1 MPRTDSEKRTRGK
14 SNKAKGGYYMPIIQ
28 VNLLQG
34 RSAEVKRKYAADLTK
49 LTCEC
54 LNAPPEAVR
63 IIFNEMAH
71 ENYAIAGTLAADR
84 KK

>member
-1 MPRTDSEKRTRGK
+1 
-14 SNKAKGGYYMPIIQ
+14 MPIIQ

-34 RSAEVKRKYAADLTK
+34 RSVEAKRKYADGVTK

-54 LNAPPEAVR
+54 LDVAPEAVR
-63 IIFNEMAH
+63 VIFNEMAH
-71 ENYAIAGTLAADR
+71 ENFAIAGTLAVDR